1 MSSRRITA
9 LSHAPIKGIAL
20 VLVAVVIFASMDTV
34 GKYLMT
40 KFNVPLVAAV
50 RYGLNLL
57 ILTALMAPKHGAVL
71 WHTQRTKLVW
81 LRGASLALATFFA
94 GLSLQRLP
102 VGEAV
107 SIFYLQGFGVMLA
120 AGYVLN
126 EKVGMAGWFAAIFG
140 FAGVV
145 LIARPGGNLDVLGV
159 LFAFIC
165 AAVSIIYIL
174 LSRVLA
180 TTESTMAM
188 LFYVALSGSI
198 LFCVLLLFDWQNF
211 SYTTLDLILLFYVGA
226 ASLLAHFLLTSAY
239 RFAPA
244 SLLAPFNYFHIAFA
258 VLAGWIVYNHIPDA
272 WALSGMAMIAISGA
286 AIALHTHLTKA

>member
-1 MSSRRITA
+1 
-9 LSHAPIKGIAL
+9 
-20 VLVAVVIFASMDTV
+20 
-34 GKYLMT
+34 
-40 KFNVPLVAAV
+40 
-50 RYGLNLL
+50 
-57 ILTALMAPKHGAVL
+57 
-71 WHTQRTKLVW
+71 
-81 LRGASLALATFFA
+81 
-94 GLSLQRLP
+94 LQRLP

-107 SIFYLQGFGVMLA
+107 SIFSLQGFGVMLA
-120 AGYVLN
+120 AGYMLK
-126 EKVGMAGWFAAIFG
+126 EKVSLAGWFAAIFG

-145 LIARPGGNLDVLGV
+145 LIARPGGSLDALGV

-165 AAVSIIYIL
+165 SAVSVIYIL

-198 LFCVLLLFDWQNF
+198 LFGVMLLFDWQNF
-211 SYTTLDLILLFYVGA
+211 SYTTLDMALLFYIGA

-244 SLLAPFNYFHIAFA
+244 SMLAPFNYFHIAFA
-258 VLAGWIVYNHIPDA
+258 VVAGWIVYNHIPDT
-272 WALSGMAMIAISGA
+272 WALLGMVMIAISGA